1 MIVWR
6 GGRGAKAP
14 YETTH
19 VRIPVDIKDQVEKLS
34 NDYKLGVIGETKN
47 TLSLE
52 EATEAARLI
61 LKQKKSARVSLENL
75 LTRIYGESIS
85 L

>member
-34 NDYKLGVIGETKN
+34 NDYKLGIIGESKN
-47 TLSLE
+47 PIPLE
-52 EATEAARLI
+52 DAIEAAKKI
-61 LKQKKSARVSLENL
+61 LKQKKSATVSLKSL
-75 LTRIYGESIS
+75 LTKIYGESIS